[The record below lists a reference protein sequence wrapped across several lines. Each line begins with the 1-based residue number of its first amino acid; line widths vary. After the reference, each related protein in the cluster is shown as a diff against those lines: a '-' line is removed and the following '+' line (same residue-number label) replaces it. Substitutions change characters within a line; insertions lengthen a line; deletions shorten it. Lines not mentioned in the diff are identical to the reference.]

1 MFPGNRSAHFCV
13 ALLGLGCA
21 LTLRAQDAESTLTAR
36 QLFYT
41 ERPKP
46 AKPVA
51 GTPKTVAPTPAPAQ
65 VKRRAETKPP
75 SAPVQDAAPSAAPE
89 VAPYLGLRYSV
100 LQLMS
105 NSRLEEVN
113 PDGVFRSG
121 DRIKV
126 KVTPNSKGYLYVVH
140 QGSSG
145 NWDVLF
151 PSSGFRQGS
160 NAVERLEALT
170 VPEGDYDFTFD
181 EKTGTERLFVVL
193 SAQPERDL
201 DSLIYSLKG
210 GAQAGGQRTM
220 MAANHPVIP
229 AEGIE
234 KFRSA
239 LVSRDLKVDRRP
251 SVPSSA
257 RREEAVY
264 VVNASASKGSPR
276 VVAEIALR
284 HQ

>member
-1 MFPGNRSAHFCV
+1 MFPRFESAARWV
-13 ALLGLGCA
+13 ALCGISCGLTA
-21 LTLRAQDAESTLTAR
+21 IAQPAESALTAR

-46 AKPVA
+46 ATRVPTAPKPA
-51 GTPKTVAPTPAPAQ
+51 APAPGEAKRRPESKPAPPAAENTPPAPA
-65 VKRRAETKPP
+65 
-75 SAPVQDAAPSAAPE
+75 

-100 LQLMS
+100 LQLTG

-126 KVTPNSKGYLYVVH
+126 RVTPNSSGYLYVVH

-145 NWDVLF
+145 SWDVLF
-151 PSSGFRQGS
+151 PSAGFRQGS
-160 NAVERLEALT
+160 NAVEKLEPLT
-170 VPEGDYDFTFD
+170 VPEGDYDFAFD

-193 SAQPERDL
+193 SAKPEPDL
-201 DSLIYSLKG
+201 DALIYSLKNG
-210 GAQAGGQRTM
+210 GGQASQRTM
-220 MAANHPVIP
+220 LAANHPVIP
-229 AEGIE
+229 AAGIDR
-234 KFRSA
+234 FRSA
-239 LVSRDLKVDRRP
+239 LVSRDLRVDRRP
-251 SVPSSA
+251 AVQSSGK
-257 RREEAVY
+257 REEAVY
-264 VVNASASKGSPR
+264 VVNASASGDSSR